1 VSAPATPGRDA
12 LTFRRA
18 TAADAAAY
26 SALARQLATDTFAQ
40 HNDPDDFAL
49 YLRETYGVARQA
61 AEIAGPDSV
70 VLLAELEGEI
80 AGYAY
85 LKRGRP
91 PACVTGA
98 SPVEISRFYVAGRW
112 HGRGVAQA
120 LMRRTAE
127 EAREWGAR
135 TVWLGV
141 WEQNHRGRAFY
152 AKCGYEEVGSHVF
165 MLGTDAQRDLVM
177 VAGVDAL
184 LGEAAHPPRPAR

>member
-1 VSAPATPGRDA
+1 MSAPAAPGRDA

-26 SALARQLATDTFAQ
+26 SALARQLAIDTFAQ

-49 YLRETYGVARQA
+49 YLRETYGVERQA
-61 AEIAGPDSV
+61 AEIADPDSV
-70 VLLAELEGEI
+70 VLLAEIEGDI

-85 LKRGRP
+85 LRPGRT
-91 PACVTGA
+91 PACVTGE
-98 SPVEISRFYVAGRW
+98 SPVEISRFYVDGRW

-120 LMRRTAE
+120 LMRRTAAV
-127 EAREWGAR
+127 ARERGAR
-135 TVWLGV
+135 TIWLGV

-152 AKCGYEEVGSHVF
+152 AKCGYDEVGSHVF

-177 VAGVDAL
+177 ATSVDAL
-184 LGEAAHPPRPAR
+184 LGEAAHPPYPPR